1 MKRTIILLIS
11 TIFLLAACNNN
22 QKDNQS
28 DKDQSGSKDSQ
39 NTNQVK
45 QIATDKNVQGDNY
58 RTILPFKESQAR
70 GLLQDNMANSYNG
83 EDFESGLL
91 TLSKEVFP
99 TNKYLY
105 QDGQYLDK
113 KTINAYL
120 NPKYTKKEI
129 DKMSEKEKKS
139 KKANENLGLNPSH
152 NGETDEEKIAEQ
164 SPAYLSNIL
173 EQDFYGN
180 NDSKAKN
187 IKGMTI
193 GLAMNSVYYY
203 QKEKDGE
210 TYSKKLD
217 DKEIEKQGK
226 QMASE
231 MLSRLREN
239 SDLKDI
245 PIHFAIYKQS
255 GQDSI
260 TPGEFIACATADDG
274 KTKINE
280 WDTIKEKS
288 ALLPSSTAEDYNET
302 LNNNFKQFNDNLQS
316 YFSNFTQAV
325 GKVKFVNK
333 KPKQLTVDLP
343 IDYYGQ
349 AETIGITQY
358 VTEQAEKYFDNID
371 EYEIRIKDGNT
382 PRALISKSKDVKEPQ
397 VHIYHN

>member
-28 DKDQSGSKDSQ
+28 DKDQSGSKGSQ

-260 TPGEFIACATADDG
+260 TPGEFIAGATADDG

>member
-28 DKDQSGSKDSQ
+28 DKDESGSKNSQ

-129 DKMSEKEKKS
+129 DKMSENEKKS

-152 NGETDEEKIAEQ
+152 NGETDEEKIAKQ

-226 QMASE
+226 QMTSE

-260 TPGEFIACATADDG
+260 TPGEFIAGATADDG

-280 WDTIKEKS
+280 WDAIKEKS

-325 GKVKFVNK
+325 GKVKFINK

-382 PRALISKSKDVKEPQ
+382 PRALISKSKDDKEPQ

>member
-39 NTNQVK
+39 NTKQVK

-260 TPGEFIACATADDG
+260 TPGEFIAGATADDG